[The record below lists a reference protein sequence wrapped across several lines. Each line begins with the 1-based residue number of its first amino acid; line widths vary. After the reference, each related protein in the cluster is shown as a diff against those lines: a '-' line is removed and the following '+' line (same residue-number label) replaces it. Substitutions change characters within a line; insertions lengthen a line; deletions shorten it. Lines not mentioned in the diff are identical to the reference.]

1 MSVER
6 VSFYD
11 EQARW
16 RRQTWRGSF
25 VCGLASSVM
34 GAPLAVLLT
43 PIAFLAVGLTLRY
56 TPGPGGDDALAA
68 LVSAARFIPQAL
80 ETALETEELS
90 SLLSPP
96 AILAFSMLLAPGM
109 AVLLVVWFFLRLRFA
124 RSGVGGLLLSLSARP
139 PRAQDVEEAQLANVI
154 EEMAIAAGMRLPALR
169 ILDDDAPN
177 AAAVGSGEDDATVVA
192 SRAVLAR
199 LDREQTQA
207 IAAHLL
213 GSIASGDLRIL
224 ASLNAVFECAGLVIL
239 VLDAAFGLS
248 PSAFRDLARVLRFL
262 LGGGRDPEEAS
273 LVQKLLIAMTGEVR
287 EDGIHQVSEGPTV
300 KKYPFLNFFL
310 LPFLLLNVV
319 NLMLKWQTWLI
330 RSIFVGPMV
339 MVVWRRRRFHA
350 DAVAVQLTR
359 NPDALAKAL
368 SALSVDA
375 ALLSRAGWAEPLF
388 VVGAPG
394 GGWSKEL
401 GGLGASHPP
410 LAKRLKR
417 IAAMGGRDP
426 SGPEPSW
433 KPRQWTAASLV
444 LVPLAALTVPLMGVV
459 VVLSFVLAAFP
470 ALLVTLAGLAIVV
483 AILT

>member
-1 MSVER
+1 
-6 VSFYD
+6 
-11 EQARW
+11 
-16 RRQTWRGSF
+16 
-25 VCGLASSVM
+25 
-34 GAPLAVLLT
+34 
-43 PIAFLAVGLTLRY
+43 
-56 TPGPGGDDALAA
+56 
-68 LVSAARFIPQAL
+68 
-80 ETALETEELS
+80 
-90 SLLSPP
+90 
-96 AILAFSMLLAPGM
+96 
-109 AVLLVVWFFLRLRFA
+109 
-124 RSGVGGLLLSLSARP
+124 
-139 PRAQDVEEAQLANVI
+139 VI
-154 EEMAIAAGMRLPALR
+154 EEMAIAAGMHPPALR
-169 ILDDDAPN
+169 LLDDDSPN
-177 AAAVGSGEDDATVVA
+177 AAAVGSGADDSTIVV
-192 SRAVLAR
+192 SRAILAR
-199 LDREQTQA
+199 LDRDETQA
-207 IAAHLL
+207 VAAHLL

-224 ASLNAVFECAGLVIL
+224 ASLNAVFECSGLTIL

-262 LGGGRDPEEAS
+262 LGGARDPVEAS
-273 LVQKLLIAMTGEVR
+273 AVQKLLVEMTGEVR
-287 EDGIHQVSEGPTV
+287 EDGIHHVSEGPTV

-339 MVVWRRRRFHA
+339 MLVWRRRRFHA

-368 SALSVDA
+368 CALSVNA
-375 ALLSRAGWAEPLF
+375 ALLSRARWAEPLF
-388 VVGAPG
+388 VVGSP
-394 GGWSKEL
+394 GGWSEEL
-401 GGLGASHPP
+401 GGLGGSHPP

-417 IAAMGGRDP
+417 LAAMGGRDL

-483 AILT
+483 AILG